1 LSLRTPSA
9 EGFSIEGPAGV
20 LEGLLE
26 DPQAPSHPGFAVICH
41 PHPLY
46 GGSMHNKVVHT
57 LARACQEYGIA
68 TLRFNFRGV
77 GASAGSYDEGRGEL
91 DDVLAV
97 IAWGRKRW
105 PDTALTLAGFSFG
118 AMLALGAAERSMPSR
133 LITVAP
139 AVARPEFAE
148 VVNLSCP
155 WLIVQGDADELVD
168 IRNVRAYAAR
178 FDPAPRL
185 VVMPGGE
192 HFFHGRLTELR
203 DHVLA
208 FLRDEEAR

>member
-1 LSLRTPSA
+1 LSLRAPSA
-9 EGFSIEGPAGV
+9 EGLSIEGPAGV
-20 LEGLLE
+20 LEALLE
-26 DPQAPSHPGFAVICH
+26 DPQMPSPAGFAVICH

-91 DDVLAV
+91 DDALAA

-105 PDTALTLAGFSFG
+105 PDTGLTLAGFSFG
-118 AMLALGAAERSMPSR
+118 AMVALGAAERSTPSR

-139 AVARPEFAE
+139 AVARAQFAE
-148 VVNLSCP
+148 VVNPSCP
-155 WLIVQGDADELVD
+155 WLIVQGDADQLVD
-168 IRNVRAYAAR
+168 IRDVRAFAAR

-203 DHVLA
+203 DQVLA